1 MKISRATPVLFVDK
15 VEATRDFFKR
25 LGFEVLVEIPE
36 DERVGFSLLQKDD
49 VQLMV
54 ETRGNANEPA
64 ALRALSRGSRLAVVF
79 VEVDDLDAV
88 IGALGDAKVAVE
100 RHTTFY
106 HADEIT
112 YEEPGGNLV
121 TFAKMDRPAP

>member
-1 MKISRATPVLFVDK
+1 MKISRATPVLFVDD
-15 VEATRDFFKR
+15 VEASRDFFKR

-54 ETRGNANEPA
+54 ETRGNANEPP
-64 ALRALSRGSRLAVVF
+64 ALRALSRESRLAVVF

-88 IGALGDAKVAVE
+88 IGALSDAKIAVE